1 MTVRFAAAL
10 LAGCLAIGPASALA
24 DETSTAEQVVAVMNK
39 LWGQHAGKR
48 ANHAKGVVL
57 EGVFTPSPEGR
68 ALSKAALF
76 SGAQVPVTVR
86 FSDSTGMPA
95 LPDGAAAANP
105 HGMAI
110 KFHLATGDEVD
121 IVANSLPF
129 FPVAT
134 GEDFRDL
141 LQAIVDSPQGAAHP
155 TKAEQ
160 FFGSHPAAGAAF
172 GALKTP
178 SSFAREVYNG
188 VDTFVF
194 VAADGAKTP
203 FRFKITPDG
212 GPDHL
217 SADAAAKLPPDGL
230 IDEIG
235 PRVAAQPAG
244 FTLQAQLAGP
254 GDPID
259 DATKPYPAERKTIDL
274 GKLAL
279 TKTVAEENTLFFL
292 PLNLVAGIE
301 PSADPLI
308 AVRNDAYAI
317 SFSRRVQ

>member
-1 MTVRFAAAL
+1 MKFKIAAAL
-10 LAGCLAIGPASALA
+10 LAGCLAMTSAAARA
-24 DETSTAEQVVAVMNK
+24 DETSTAEQVIAVMNK

-76 SGAQVPVTVR
+76 TAAQVPVTVR
-86 FSDSTGMPA
+86 FSDSTGVPDR
-95 LPDGAAAANP
+95 PDGDPGSNP
-105 HGMAI
+105 HGMAT
-110 KFHLATGDEVD
+110 KFHLASGDEVD

-129 FPVAT
+129 FPVAS
-134 GEDFRDL
+134 GEEFRDL
-141 LQAIVDSPQGAAHP
+141 LQAIVDSPADAAHP

-172 GALKTP
+172 GAVKTP

-188 VDTFVF
+188 VNTFVF
-194 VAADGAKTP
+194 VAADGTKTP
-203 FRFKITPDG
+203 FRFKITPEG
-212 GPDHL
+212 GPDYL
-217 SADAAAKLPPDGL
+217 SADAAAKLPPNGL
-230 IDEIG
+230 MDEIG
-235 PRVAAQPAG
+235 RRVAAQEVK
-244 FTLQAQLAGP
+244 FTLQAQLAGA

-259 DATKPYPAERKTIDL
+259 DATKPYPADRKTVDL
-274 GKLAL
+274 GTIAL
-279 TKTVAEENTLFFL
+279 KKTVAEENTLFYL

-301 PSADPLI
+301 PSNDPLI